1 MPLPLTTFA
10 RGNQYLKEL
19 CPNLL
24 LKRSGI
30 FSTPAT
36 YQVRWFTRKT
46 TVLVGMALADHASQR
61 TQCVVYL
68 GIVRV
73 V

>member
-19 CPNLL
+19 WPNLL

-30 FSTPAT
+30 FSTLAT
-36 YQVRWFTRKT
+36 YQVR
-46 TVLVGMALADHASQR
+46 
-61 TQCVVYL
+61 
-68 GIVRV
+68 
-73 V
+73 